1 MGRLEELELLATS
14 VIDGSSSW
22 VVAGAAGVGKSRLVT
37 ELLDRIAGAGIA
49 TATVRATRA
58 TATIPFG
65 AFAPWVPDID
75 LADGTRRDPTAC
87 SSSPR

>member
-1 MGRLEELELLATS
+1 MGRIEELTS
-14 VIDGSSSW
+14 STRRWCEDSSSW
-22 VVAGAAGVGKSRLVT
+22 VVAGAAGVGKSRLVA

-75 LADGTRRDPTAC
+75 LAAATGRGRTAC
-87 SSSPR
+87 SS